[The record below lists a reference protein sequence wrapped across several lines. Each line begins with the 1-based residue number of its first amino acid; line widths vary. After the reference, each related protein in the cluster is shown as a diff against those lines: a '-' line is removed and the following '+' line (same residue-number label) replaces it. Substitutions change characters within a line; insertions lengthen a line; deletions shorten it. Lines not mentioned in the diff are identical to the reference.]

1 MKAKAIVRWYG
12 KVFNKRIQRRLQSGD
27 KSRLHRNHLLVSL
40 VGRKSGKHYTFPV
53 NYRITP
59 EGTCVISTEANWRH
73 NFVRG
78 IDVELLVAGDRI
90 PGHGVMI
97 ANDPDKRERLG
108 RMLTGLGW
116 MLFSKSLAIIEV
128 TPTNG

>member
-1 MKAKAIVRWYG
+1 MGV
-12 KVFNKRIQRRLQSGD
+12 
-27 KSRLHRNHLLVSL
+27 
-40 VGRKSGKHYTFPV
+40 PV
-53 NYRITP
+53 WFEWN
-59 EGTCVISTEANWRH
+59 GSTVNM
-73 NFVRG
+73 FVRG